1 MRTALLCATSFV
13 ALGTAQAEPVRL
25 TPSLEAR
32 LRFEHVAQDGIALDA
47 DATTLR
53 LRPGVT
59 LTSGNW
65 SLLGESEGVLAFN
78 GEYFDGSN
86 GKSRYPLIADPQNLE
101 LNRLQ
106 LRYAGKAA
114 TGTIGRQRLNLADDR
129 FVGTAPWRQSEQTYD
144 AARLQWGKRD
154 GLRADIAYS
163 WSVRTVN
170 GRNGK
175 GARPQAIGGDNIFA
189 LLSYGG
195 PALDV
200 TAFAYLV
207 DQDAAAV
214 QGYRLSSQ
222 TYGLRATGRLPVGR
236 GIALSYQASWAR
248 QSDWRRNPN
257 DYAADYRLGEIS
269 LVAARLG
276 LTAGVETLGADRGAA
291 LTSVQTPLASHFK
304 FNGWVGKFVT
314 TPPDGLRDIYGS
326 VSWRKQGRETG
337 VNVGAAWHHFSSDR
351 NRRSYG
357 DEIDL
362 IAGAS
367 YRHYALSARYA
378 HYEAAGFAAD
388 TDKLWVQ
395 VDWSL

>member
-1 MRTALLCATSFV
+1 MRTALLCATGFI
-13 ALGTAQAEPVRL
+13 ALGTAHAEPVRL

-32 LRFEHVAQDGIALDA
+32 LRFEHVAQEGIALDA

-53 LRPGVT
+53 LRPGVIA
-59 LTSGNW
+59 SAGNW
-65 SLLGESEGVLAFN
+65 SLLGESEGVLAL
-78 GEYFDGSN
+78 GGDYFDGTN
-86 GKSRYPLIADPQNLE
+86 GRSRYPLIADPQNLE

-106 LRYAGKAA
+106 LRYAGKTA
-114 TGTIGRQRLNLADDR
+114 TGTIGRQRLNLSDDR

-144 AARLQWGKRD
+144 AARLQWGRPG

-207 DQDAAAV
+207 DQDAPAV

-236 GIALSYQASWAR
+236 DITLAYQASWAR

-257 DYAADYRLGEIS
+257 DFAADYRLGEVS
-269 LVAARLG
+269 LTGARLG
-276 LTAGVETLGADRGAA
+276 LTGGVETLGADRGVA
-291 LTSVQTPLASHFK
+291 LTSVQTPLASHFR
-304 FNGWVGKFVT
+304 FNGWAGKFVT

-326 VSWRKQGRETG
+326 INWRRQGRTAS
-337 VNVGAAWHHFSSDR
+337 VNAGATWHHFSSDR
-351 NRRSYG
+351 DRRSYG
-357 DEIDL
+357 EEIDL
-362 IAGAS
+362 IAGTS
-367 YRHYALSARYA
+367 YRHCALSARCA
-378 HYEAAGFAAD
+378 HYEAKGFATD

-395 VDWSL
+395 MDWSL